1 MEIEIKAICHDLGK
15 VKEIILSLG
24 AIEDK
29 RKHQID
35 EYYNH
40 PNKDL
45 RKTNEYIRL
54 RYISGGIN
62 CTFAYHINIDD
73 GVNKEFEVNV
83 DDLKVFKQIL
93 DNLGFKLLG
102 VIDKKRE
109 TYKLDDF
116 KITLDEVKNIG
127 NFIEIEVEGD
137 ESEIAQK
144 KNSCISMAE
153 KLHIDKKDICHNIWL
168 CDIATGKIKWKNE

>member
-1 MEIEIKAICHDLGK
+1 MEIEIKAICRDLEKLKK
-15 VKEIILSLG
+15 VILSFG

-29 RKHQID
+29 EKHQID

-40 PNKDL
+40 PNRDL

-54 RYISGGIN
+54 RYKPMGGD
-62 CTFAYHINIDD
+62 CTFAYHINLSD
-73 GVNKEFEVNV
+73 GVNNEFEVNI
-83 DDLKVFKQIL
+83 DNLKTFKQIL

-102 VIDKKRE
+102 IIDKKRK
-109 TYKLDDF
+109 TYRLRDF
-116 KITLDEVKNIG
+116 KITLDEVKDIG
-127 NFIEIEVEGD
+127 NFIEIEVEGN

-144 KNSCISMAE
+144 KASCISMAE
-153 KLHIDKKDICHNIWL
+153 ELCIDEKDICHNIWL